1 MKMKPLILLKWPQ
14 ISKVDNEI
22 LKSFSRL
29 FELISKIRKIR
40 KEKNIPFKT
49 KIELFTDIDMKGYE
63 SLILEK
69 MCSISDIKNVKNISK
84 NSFPFLLGTY
94 KFYLNLP
101 LDLNIDDEKK
111 LLEKEINYYKGF

>member
-1 MKMKPLILLKWPQ
+1 
-14 ISKVDNEI
+14 
-22 LKSFSRL
+22 
-29 FELISKIRKIR
+29 
-40 KEKNIPFKT
+40 
-49 KIELFTDIDMKGYE
+49 MKGYE

-111 LLEKEINYYKGF
+111 LLEKEINYYKGFLKGVEKNYQIQTF